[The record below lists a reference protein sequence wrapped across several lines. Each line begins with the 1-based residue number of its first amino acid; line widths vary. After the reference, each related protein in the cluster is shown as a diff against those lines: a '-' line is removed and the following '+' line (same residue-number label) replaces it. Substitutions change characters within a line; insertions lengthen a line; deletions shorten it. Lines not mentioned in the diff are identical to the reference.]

1 MIAAAAAAVVVVVVD
16 SAVFDETCVL
26 DIDVVVAAAAVAA
39 EVKHLPLRIED
50 RIETFRSIFE
60 QLLDV

>member
-1 MIAAAAAAVVVVVVD
+1 MIAAAAVVVVD

-26 DIDVVVAAAAVAA
+26 DIDVVVAAAAAVAA